1 MSKTLKFLL
10 FIFESVFIFIIL
22 MYLTHHNLPKFV
34 EYKNDSTSFMR
45 GFFYIFYMPPLFVL
59 LRLFFLN
66 INRINQPIFLIQNC
80 HLFTILLLG
89 EVNFQD
95 KENLMTL
102 FFFGVVLNLIFY
114 YVDDFCIKKI
124 EKISDK

>member
-1 MSKTLKFLL
+1 
-10 FIFESVFIFIIL
+10 
-22 MYLTHHNLPKFV
+22 
-34 EYKNDSTSFMR
+34 
-45 GFFYIFYMPPLFVL
+45 MPPLFVL